1 MLPGW
6 RGSGT
11 TAQTWDAALDRA
23 RAAANQSPQVAAN
36 FAVLTQLRERW
47 EDSVDM
53 LTSMFD
59 LVAVPSGAGWPRG
72 NDVDFVQMTHDQ
84 RSGEPAVKVGLY
96 RSRSRSSL
104 TQPGGT
110 MLVAGDICR
119 PVTAPAVVE
128 AFLLQLARPAD
139 SDRY

>member
-1 MLPGW
+1 M
-6 RGSGT
+6 
-11 TAQTWDAALDRA
+11 TAQTWDAALDLA
-23 RAAANQSPQVAAN
+23 RAAANQSPRVAAN
-36 FAVLTQLRERW
+36 IAVLTQLRERW
-47 EDSVDM
+47 QDSVDL

-59 LVAVPSGAGWPRG
+59 LVAVPSGAEWPRG
-72 NDVDFVQMTHDQ
+72 NDGDFVRMTHDE
-84 RSGEPAVKVGLY
+84 RSGEPAVKVALY

-119 PVTAPAVVE
+119 PATAPAVVE

-139 SDRY
+139 IDRQ